1 MVNESINKGF
11 KKAIKY
17 LETFFFAG
25 AQFTWNLTIYGYS
38 YAFSFDSF
46 SFSLL

>member
-1 MVNESINKGF
+1 MVNESINKVF

-17 LETFFFAG
+17 LGTFFFAG
-25 AQFTWNLTIYGYS
+25 AQFTWNLTIYDHS
-38 YAFSFDSF
+38 CPFSFDSF